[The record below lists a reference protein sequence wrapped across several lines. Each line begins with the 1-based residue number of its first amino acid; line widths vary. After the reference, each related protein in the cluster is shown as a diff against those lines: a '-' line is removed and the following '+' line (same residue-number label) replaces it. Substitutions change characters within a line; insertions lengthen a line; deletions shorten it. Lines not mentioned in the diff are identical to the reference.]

1 MVHLCTPVLSELHPK
16 IWMRPRGARFSEL
29 SSCCFF
35 CLNAPSYNAGVRSS
49 RALFALVLGK
59 RTTTMMMAKVAKDA
73 SDRAVQTEDYGLPP
87 CRFVFLLQSSLNL
100 FASSKHLKKPLHCF
114 CAAVERK
121 LVTLFDKNC

>member
-1 MVHLCTPVLSELHPK
+1 
-16 IWMRPRGARFSEL
+16 
-29 SSCCFF
+29 
-35 CLNAPSYNAGVRSS
+35 
-49 RALFALVLGK
+49 
-59 RTTTMMMAKVAKDA
+59 MMMAKVAKDA

-114 CAAVERK
+114 CAAVEREEAVGKCGAIVVAKLRTARADTTSITSQK